1 MAEGELQHLFSRNNF
16 LILQKHDLHM
26 LKESQWRPLPSFL
39 TIKESR
45 IEGLGLVATKP
56 IAEGTDLGMSHV
68 FDERFENG
76 YIRLPI
82 GGFINHHDMP
92 NCKAVIAHEDESVG
106 AVKHIR
112 LVTTSAIE
120 AGEELTLKYII
131 NKLENPNWEFE
142 FEVSQ

>member
-1 MAEGELQHLFSRNNF
+1 MR
-16 LILQKHDLHM
+16 M
-26 LKESQWRPLPSFL
+26 LENSQWRPLPPFL
-39 TIKESR
+39 TIGESK
-45 IEGLGLVATKP
+45 IEGLGLLATEP
-56 IAEGTDLGMSHV
+56 IPEGTDLGMSHV

-76 YIRLPI
+76 YIRLPM

-92 NCKAVIAHEDESVG
+92 NCKAIIVQEDVQVG

-112 LVTTSAIE
+112 LVTTKAIQ

-131 NKLENPNWEFE
+131 NQLDNPNWEFE

>member
-1 MAEGELQHLFSRNNF
+1 
-16 LILQKHDLHM
+16 M

-39 TIKESR
+39 TIKESA

-76 YIRLPI
+76 YIRLPM

-92 NCKAVIAHEDESVG
+92 NCKAIIAHKDESVG

-112 LVTTSAIE
+112 LITIKE
-120 AGEELTLKYII
+120 IKAGEELTLKYII
-131 NKLENPNWEFE
+131 NKLDNPNWEFE

>member
-16 LILQKHDLHM
+16 LILQKHDLYM

>member
-1 MAEGELQHLFSRNNF
+1 MR
-16 LILQKHDLHM
+16 M
-26 LKESQWRPLPSFL
+26 LENSQWRPLPPFL
-39 TIKESR
+39 TIGESK
-45 IEGLGLVATKP
+45 IEGLGLLATES
-56 IAEGTDLGMSHV
+56 ILEGTDLGMSHV

-92 NCKAVIAHEDESVG
+92 NCKAVIVHEDVQVG

-112 LVTTSAIE
+112 LVTTKAIK

-131 NKLENPNWEFE
+131 NQLDNPNWEFE